1 MNSFLCV
8 RAPHLLSA
16 AFPCLRRATQPDILR
31 IIKELAL
38 YEKEPD
44 AVKCDEQMLTE
55 NIFEKGYAGVL
66 LAKEGSKVKQGAE
79 VIGMALVSGAARGE
93 TLESKCNERV

>member
-1 MNSFLCV
+1 MS
-8 RAPHLLSA
+8 APPPSCRL
-16 AFPCLRRATQPDILR
+16 PCLACIPRRQPDILR

-66 LAKEGSKVKQGAE
+66 LAKEGSEVKQGAE
-79 VIGMALVSGAARGE
+79 VIGMALVSVRRAR
-93 TLESKCNERV
+93 RDA